1 MLRIALVLM
10 FSLIIISG
18 YSQSEKWLEF
28 PNPEILSDISS
39 YQINKEFGNYDIK
52 LYRLPCYTL
61 STDFINY
68 KGEANLSSFLNPTQG
83 KDAFVIVHDTL
94 IKGVVKY
101 FGSVER
107 YTYSGYVGISQI
119 DNLCYIE
126 GYNEVIYTTDGKSL
140 INSTLPWGEKT
151 WVAVNEFFTVREL
164 EFALAYIDQPFEDSL
179 LVHYKNNGLNQ
190 ERIVPKVWDSISSK
204 SVDHVK
210 EHQFIKKALGEAFD
224 DTASHNYRIIP
235 TFKISDRIFNYT
247 IYEDIRMML
256 EPDTLSLSLIFHND
270 TGVSGY
276 LHKTLIEYHL
286 PYSPFPDAPP
296 TVFMF
301 MESSNHFDV
310 QWDYFYVIG
319 LGLFFQGNDKIY
331 DFKKFS
337 TIQEMEYVESLKRKP
352 QEWFR
357 SILGAYYR
365 GNDDVFYEQLYNKKP
380 QIK

>member
-10 FSLIIISG
+10 FSLIFISG
-18 YSQSEKWLEF
+18 YSQSEKWLQY
-28 PNPEILSDISS
+28 PNPEFISLFKK
-39 YQINKEFGNYDIK
+39 YNIGEKFQHDEFR
-52 LYRLPCYTL
+52 LFRLPCYTL
-61 STDFINY
+61 STEFINY
-68 KGEANLSSFLNPTQG
+68 KGEANIFPFLKPTNCM
-83 KDAFVIVHDTL
+83 DAFLIVCDTL
-94 IKGVVKY
+94 IRGDVSYKGALRLY
-101 FGSVER
+101 QYYGN
-107 YTYSGYVGISQI
+107 VGISHI
-119 DNLCYIE
+119 DKFYFLADF
-126 GYNEVIYTTDGKSL
+126 VKVLYTKDGKSIISL
-140 INSTLPWGEKT
+140 TFPWVRKKWLPVKEYFNVSG
-151 WVAVNEFFTVREL
+151 L
-164 EFALAYIDQPFEDSL
+164 ESALEYIDKPFRDSL
-179 LVHYKNNGLNQ
+179 LVHYENDGLNQ

-210 EHQFIKKALGEAFD
+210 ERQIIKKALGEAFD